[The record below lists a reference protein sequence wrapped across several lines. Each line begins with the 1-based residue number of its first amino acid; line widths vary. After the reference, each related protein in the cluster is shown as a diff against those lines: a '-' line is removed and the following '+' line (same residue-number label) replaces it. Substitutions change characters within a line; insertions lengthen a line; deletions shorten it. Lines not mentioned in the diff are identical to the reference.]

1 MGRRTVLGFVFM
13 LLSSLC
19 FAVSGPL
26 AKMLY
31 GIGWTPGAVVV
42 VRLSGAALLLL
53 APVAATLCA
62 DRVQI
67 LRGWRTIV
75 GYGIAAMA
83 GVQAFFFLA
92 LEHLSVAVAVLLEMM
107 GAPLIIVFWLW
118 ARAGRRPSVVTGI
131 GAGVCLAGV
140 LLVLDLRGARASW
153 AGVLLA
159 IAAAA
164 CMAVYFAL
172 SSSGRVTLPP
182 VGFAGLGMGVGAL
195 AAGVATVTGLMPARF
210 GSSDVHLA
218 GQRAPWYA
226 PVLLLVVLTA
236 GAYVLGIL
244 GTRLIGRPWAHSWV
258 SPRCP
263 SRPLPHGSSCRR
275 P

>member
-53 APVAATLCA
+53 APMAATLRA

-67 LRGWRTIV
+67 LRGWRTIA

-118 ARAGRRPSVVTGI
+118 ARAGRRPSGPH
-131 GAGVCLAGV
+131 GHRRRRLS
-140 LLVLDLRGARASW
+140 RRRPARAGS
-153 AGVLLA
+153 
-159 IAAAA
+159 
-164 CMAVYFAL
+164 
-172 SSSGRVTLPP
+172 
-182 VGFAGLGMGVGAL
+182 
-195 AAGVATVTGLMPARF
+195 AR
-210 GSSDVHLA
+210 
-218 GQRAPWYA
+218 R
-226 PVLLLVVLTA
+226 
-236 GAYVLGIL
+236 
-244 GTRLIGRPWAHSWV
+244 
-258 SPRCP
+258 
-263 SRPLPHGSSCRR
+263 
-275 P
+275 